1 MLWDYVKYSV
11 PHLTLNCFIYLF
23 ISAWTHRFLSYW
35 MGYNLLLTCFTFM
48 QEISQIQSFRA
59 SLRWLLY
66 PLICP
71 YESSIISYCLILKF
85 TCSSLGELIFR
96 NPDLWPRSVHCF
108 WSITALSPSQCREM
122 KTVCLSIY
130 LYIYTYTHAQTHLFY
145 FYVCILGFMSPS
157 LHLQLLSNTTVFILF
172 FYPFNICNYLS
183 PTTLNI
189 YTYLIKPSQYNLSP
203 LSLPPPPN
211 SLVFIPLRVWHPSPS
226 HHHNPQVDALFTLLR
241 PSAPL
246 WSTMTSHLLPM
257 NAAAFF
263 GFTWWLL
270 DLIV

>member
-1 MLWDYVKYSV
+1 MIPVPFDMSIWIFDNFLLSV
-11 PHLTLNCFIYLF
+11 SSWNLPALALENWYLETQISDPGLF
-23 ISAWTHRFLSYW
+23 IASGVSLLSVLLSAEKWKLS
-35 MGYNLLLTCFTFM
+35 T
-48 QEISQIQSFRA
+48 
-59 SLRWLLY
+59 
-66 PLICP
+66 
-71 YESSIISYCLILKF
+71 
-85 TCSSLGELIFR
+85 
-96 NPDLWPRSVHCF
+96 
-108 WSITALSPSQCREM
+108 
-122 KTVCLSIY
+122 CLSIY
-130 LYIYTYTHAQTHLFY
+130 LYIYTRANTFVLFLCLY
-145 FYVCILGFMSPS
+145 IGIHESFLTSPTIVQHHS
-157 LHLQLLSNTTVFILF
+157 IYSV
-172 FYPFNICNYLS
+172 FYPFNICNYPS

-203 LSLPPPPN
+203 LSLPPTVV
-211 SLVFIPLRVWHPSPS
+211 VFIPLRVWHPSPS